1 VHYIGMAA
9 MRLPAMMEYRWSLVG
24 LSVAL
29 AIMISGVAL
38 QLAFQV
44 RQAEPNT
51 WRKLISTLVMGSAIP
66 LMHYTG
72 IWAVRFRMAD
82 VAFSTQRTV

>member
-44 RQAEPNT
+44 RQAE
-51 WRKLISTLVMGSAIP
+51 TLVMGSAIP
-66 LMHYTG
+66 LMPYTG